1 MTIKR
6 FIDFIKEE
14 VGGTELIGPMGPGY
28 GETGLQN
35 KTVTSH
41 DTNEIFCEFD
51 NKFYNIDDYNNIY
64 AEYLKTPKGVEN
76 PLDGFSLDNI
86 VAILHVINPDLF
98 SKPF

>member
-1 MTIKR
+1 MEKIKKYNK
-6 FIDFIKEE
+6 FIEE
-14 VGGTELIGPMGPGY
+14 NVGYGIVGQVGVGY

-35 KTVTSH
+35 KTVNSH

-64 AEYLKTPKGVEN
+64 QEYLKKGEK

-86 VAILHVINPDLF
+86 ITILQVINPDLF
-98 SKPF
+98 

>member
-1 MTIKR
+1 MMIKR

-14 VGGTELIGPMGPGY
+14 IGGTELIGPMGTGY
-28 GETGLQN
+28 GETRLQN

-51 NKFYNIDDYNNIY
+51 NRFYNIDDYNNIY
-64 AEYLKTPKGVEN
+64 ADYLKTPEGGKK

-86 VAILHVINPDLF
+86 ITILKAMNPDLF
-98 SKPF
+98 LNSF